1 MKIGSRPARF
11 KRLAETQ
18 NICVVYENEPSIKK
32 LIVRTKISVENKNYM
47 CLYFFLT
54 NKLFILITEK
64 IYTTFISTL
73 LNFDFF
79 DVAVTTTTTTT
90 CRVKKRRKIKIEES
104 FFILVS

>member
-1 MKIGSRPARF
+1 MIYAVLK
-11 KRLAETQ
+11 
-18 NICVVYENEPSIKK
+18 
-32 LIVRTKISVENKNYM
+32 NKNYM

-73 LNFDFF
+73 LYFDFF
-79 DVAVTTTTTTT
+79 DVAVTTTT
-90 CRVKKRRKIKIEES
+90 CRVKQRRKIKIEES